1 MQRIILQI
9 CFAII
14 CFQAVCCSV
23 SRSNLLPFS
32 NLRRQ
37 TQQQQCVLEQIDEH
51 FSDNSQY
58 VECTEMLTNNDLELS
73 DEQTDEEQQAMVD
86 QYFELLCTTE
96 CGDFIFAV
104 SEECG
109 VGDASEIQAVKAFCG
124 SNSNKDI
131 CYELFT
137 DYFNYYD
144 IELNCTVDYYLSNS
158 GTCECESELETAVDD
173 LGCCIDA
180 YHQLLV
186 NQQVSINP
194 RDIYD
199 SCDVDLPTG
208 CPPHSTTIKPT
219 STTIK
224 PTSTTIK
231 PTSTNGAHYMYIFYM
246 LYAMVVTAVLMA

>member
-124 SNSNKDI
+124 SNSNEDI

-144 IELNCTVDYYLSNS
+144 IEVDCTVDNFSS
-158 GTCECESELETAVDD
+158 GTCECQSELETAVDD

-208 CPPHSTTIKPT
+208 C
-219 STTIK
+219 
-224 PTSTTIK
+224 
-231 PTSTNGAHYMYIFYM
+231 TNGAHYTYIFYM